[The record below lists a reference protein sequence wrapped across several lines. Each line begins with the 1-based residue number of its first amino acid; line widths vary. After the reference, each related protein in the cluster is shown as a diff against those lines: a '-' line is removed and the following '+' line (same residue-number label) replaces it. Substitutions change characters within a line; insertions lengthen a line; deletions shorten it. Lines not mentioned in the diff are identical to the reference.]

1 MVEVCA
7 VVTQGM
13 LDHFVSVQ
21 LSTMDGSAGE
31 FEPKVIFSQFTTSS
45 PHIVAG
51 SDYSSVNS
59 ALLFSASTT
68 RDCANVTIQADGLV
82 EPDEMFSINLINTSP
97 DVSLNVSMATVA
109 VINVDSKLADVCLL
123 K

>member
-1 MVEVCA
+1 M
-7 VVTQGM
+7 
-13 LDHFVSVQ
+13 
-21 LSTMDGSAGE
+21 
-31 FEPKVIFSQFTTSS
+31 
-45 PHIVAG
+45 
-51 SDYSSVNS
+51 NS
-59 ALLFSASTT
+59 AFLFSASTT
-68 RDCANVTIQADGLV
+68 RDCANVTILADGLV